1 MFARMKRISW
11 IAALLLLV
19 PVWSVNAQTDG
30 TYGGFS
36 PYSVFGVGNLHQ
48 AGTAW
53 NRSMGGVGIAGR
65 NNRFVNIMNPA
76 SVTARDSLSFMA
88 DLGLNGRIAVFQEGA
103 KKGANTVF
111 NIDDFVISFPMWR
124 NTAFMVGIKPV
135 SDVGYRISTT
145 EITVESGKQTFVS
158 SGNGGVYQVFAAA
171 AITLWDRLSLGAQFN
186 YNFGNINK
194 TASSIYEDTSNRS
207 FNSGDSLQVHTFSG
221 KFGLQYAQPLG
232 RSSSLVLGATYQLS
246 SKINGYSIHYR
257 ELGSYDR
264 TRSSVTLNDY
274 NFRMGD
280 ELGVGVAYKYG
291 DKFMAEFDYI
301 RSSWSN
307 SALNQKMKDGTT
319 EWAGFSNEGDVLFA
333 PSVGHRFGLGFEYT
347 PNRSDIRYFFRRCT
361 YRVGTYFEQSYY
373 TVDGAHVNAAGVTL
387 GITLP
392 VFRWY
397 NGLTLGADF
406 GRRGLATSQVKETY
420 FGFNIGFNIFDIWF
434 QKRPYE

>member
-1 MFARMKRISW
+1 MKRISW

-53 NRSMGGVGIAGR
+53 NRSMGGVGIAAR

-76 SVTARDSLSFMA
+76 SVTARDSLSFMS
-88 DLGLNGRIAVFQEGA
+88 DFGLNGRISVFQDGA

-124 NTAFMVGIKPV
+124 HTAFMAGIKPI
-135 SDVGYRISTT
+135 SDVGYKISTS
-145 EITVESGKQTFVS
+145 EITLESGKQTFMS
-158 SGNGGVYQVFAAA
+158 SGNGGIYQVFAAA
-171 AITLWDRLSLGAQFN
+171 AVTLWDRLSLGAQFN

-194 TASSIYEDTSNRS
+194 TASFIYEDTSNRS
-207 FNSGDSLQVHTFSG
+207 FSSGDSLQVNNFSA

-232 RSSSLVLGATYQLS
+232 RGSSLVLGATYQLS
-246 SKINGYSIHYR
+246 TRINGYTIHYR
-257 ELGSYDR
+257 ELGSYYR
-264 TRSSVTLNDY
+264 ERESATLNESGLKL
-274 NFRMGD
+274 GD
-280 ELGVGVAYKYG
+280 ELGVGLAYKYA
-291 DKFMAEFDYI
+291 DKLMVEFDYI
-301 RSSWSN
+301 RSTWS
-307 SALNQKMKDGTT
+307 GTGLDLVP
-319 EWAGFSNEGDVLFA
+319 GFSNEGDVAFA
-333 PSVGHRFGLGFEYT
+333 PSVGQRFGLGFEYT

-361 YRVGTYFEQSYY
+361 YRAGTYFEQSYY
-373 TVDGAHVNAAGVTL
+373 TVGGSHVNAAGVTL

-397 NGLTLGADF
+397 NGLTLGVDF
-406 GRRGLATSQVKETY
+406 GRRGLAANQVKETY
-420 FGFNIGFNIFDIWF
+420 FGFNIGFNVFDIWF